1 MFIRR
6 TKTRTVGTQ
15 DHYFT
20 FRLVKSV
27 RIGNKVR
34 QRTLLNLGAHFDLP
48 PAQWP
53 LLYQRLDDLLAGQ
66 ATLMDY
72 PEAVEDHAQRIVA
85 QLISRQ
91 AETNIDAD
99 DTSSAGDLHRV
110 DVDSLQLV
118 RPRTVGVEHV
128 ALWAMQQV
136 GLPALL
142 AQLGLNSRQQAAA
155 VASIIGRLA
164 APGSERATHRW
175 LRDTSALGD
184 LLQVDF
190 ENYSLMQLY
199 RASDA
204 LMAHREAI
212 EAHLFGAAMTLFELQ
227 PTVTLYDLTNT
238 YFEGDAG
245 SQEKAQRGH
254 SKEKRSDCPLLTL
267 GLMLDAS
274 SFVRRSQVFAG
285 NVSEPHTLA
294 EMLTALQAPKGAL
307 VVMDRGIATQDNIT
321 WLAAQGYRYL
331 VVSRERKRTFD
342 LASAMTVTTA
352 TQQPV
357 HLHKVLSED
366 GQETRLYCYSE
377 AREEKEKAIAE
388 RLAKR
393 FENALTTLSV
403 GLSRPRTQK
412 RIDKIWQRIG
422 RLKEKSRGVAQ
433 HYDIDVTSSEDGTQ
447 AIAITWRRQP
457 VNGSMLTHPGVYC
470 LRSNQTDWDE
480 ETLWRTY
487 ITLTDLEAVFRS
499 LKSELGL
506 RPIYHHKAL
515 RTEGHLFITVIAY
528 QLVQV
533 IRRRL
538 RQHGQSESW
547 SLLRRILNGQQR
559 ITATFRRADDCAL
572 HVRKATVAETPQRE
586 IYQAL
591 GISESPGGIQKAVI
605 ELRKKTP
612 ETG

>member
-72 PEAVEDHAQRIVA
+72 PEEVDNHAQRIVA

-164 APGSERATHRW
+164 APGSERATYRW

-274 SFVRRSQVFAG
+274 GFVRRSQVFAG
-285 NVSEPHTLA
+285 NVSESQHTLA

-307 VVMDRGIATQDNIT
+307 VVMDRGIATEDRIT
-321 WLAAQGYRYL
+321 WLAEQGYRYL

-366 GQETRLYCYSE
+366 GQEARLYCYSE

-393 FENALTTLSV
+393 FENALTTLSE

-447 AIAITWRRQP
+447 ARAINWRRQP

-506 RPIYHHKAL
+506 RPIYHHKTL
-515 RTEGHLFITVIAY
+515 RTEGHLFITVLAY

-559 ITATFRRADDCAL
+559 ITATFRRDDDCTL
-572 HVRKATVAETPQRE
+572 HVRKATVAESPQRE

-591 GISESPGGIQKAVI
+591 GISETPGGIQKTI
-605 ELRKKTP
+605 I
-612 ETG
+612 